1 MDKTSEVE
9 VFGFKA
15 GTVGE
20 VGGFLLWYVWT
31 LLWYVWTLLWYV
43 WTLSNFDLMPYC
55 NVNQGILFKG

>member
-1 MDKTSEVE
+1 MDKISEVE

-20 VGGFLLWYVWT
+20 VGGFLLWH
-31 LLWYVWTLLWYV
+31 V
-43 WTLSNFDLMPYC
+43 WTLSNFDLVPYC